1 MMEFTMRLTGIIL
14 PFSTYIVG
22 VARSCL
28 HLTVH
33 LRLLDKRKSVWI
45 NQITTAQHRRLMAM
59 SAEPTTIAVVGGG
72 MAALIWVQQLRE
84 QLADSTH
91 AAQLLVHSP
100 TRPA

>member
-33 LRLLDKRKSVWI
+33 LRLLDKREISMDKSD
-45 NQITTAQHRRLMAM
+45 NHGSTSKADCD
-59 SAEPTTIAVVGGG
+59 VG
-72 MAALIWVQQLRE
+72 
-84 QLADSTH
+84 
-91 AAQLLVHSP
+91 
-100 TRPA
+100 

>member
-1 MMEFTMRLTGIIL
+1 LQDHVFTWQYTYVY
-14 PFSTYIVG
+14 ST
-22 VARSCL
+22 SE
-28 HLTVH
+28 
-33 LRLLDKRKSVWI
+33 KSVWI
-45 NQITTAQHRRLMAM
+45 NQITTAQHRRLIAM
-59 SAEPTTIAVVGGG
+59 SAEPTTIAVVDGG

>member
-1 MMEFTMRLTGIIL
+1 
-14 PFSTYIVG
+14 
-22 VARSCL
+22 
-28 HLTVH
+28 
-33 LRLLDKRKSVWI
+33 
-45 NQITTAQHRRLMAM
+45 M
-59 SAEPTTIAVVGGG
+59 SAEPTTIAVVDGG